1 MITIKKLLPIPT
13 NVWIIL
19 FGTFLINAAYWMSW
33 PFLAIILHSKYH
45 LSSSMIGAALSFPL
59 AFSTI
64 FGIYLGNIADK
75 IGRSKI
81 MIIGCF
87 LSFCAYI
94 IFAYA
99 ETLSLYMVA
108 IWLANIGR
116 SILEPASKS
125 IFGDIVISENRASC
139 QQLRYFFVNLGA
151 AIGPLCVAY
160 IGLAAK
166 QVTFLITAI
175 AYVIYALLLVLI
187 FISQKNSS
195 TSVQHKNQTSFYE
208 TLSILKSDH
217 KFLLLILMNVLL
229 WIVFAQFE
237 SSIAIYLSQLN
248 NQSSAKILSIIL
260 FTNTMSVI
268 TLQFPLLRIVK
279 NLSLNYRIS
288 LSIIILAISQLMFAH
303 AVSQTLSAWVA
314 ATIIFSIA
322 EVLLVPS
329 ISIQIDQM
337 APDHLRGSYFAASFV
352 YRLGFG
358 AYLGGALMQ
367 YVGAQNMYIFMFF
380 IAFMTLLIY
389 QISSSQLKNCNT
401 QEKNREIFS

>member
-1 MITIKKLLPIPT
+1 MTTIKKFLSMPT

-19 FGTFLINAAYWMSW
+19 FGTFLINAAYWMTW
-33 PFLAIILHSKYH
+33 PFLAMILHSKYH
-45 LSSSMIGAALSFPL
+45 LSSSMIGASLSFPL
-59 AFSTI
+59 VFSTI

-75 IGRSKI
+75 IGRNKI
-81 MIIGCF
+81 MIIGCL

-94 IFAYA
+94 VFAYA
-99 ETLSLYMVA
+99 KTLALYMIA

-116 SILEPASKS
+116 AILEPASKS

-160 IGLAAK
+160 TGLAAK

-175 AYVIYALLLVLI
+175 AYVIYAFLLVLI
-187 FISQKNSS
+187 FISQKNSN
-195 TSVQHKNQTSFYE
+195 TSIQHKNQYSFYE
-208 TLSILKSDH
+208 TLNVLKSDH

-229 WIVFAQFE
+229 WIIFAQFE

-248 NQSSAKILSIIL
+248 HPSSTKILSIIL
-260 FTNTMSVI
+260 FTNTISVI
-268 TLQFPLLRIVK
+268 TLQFPLLIAVK

-288 LSIIILAISQLMFAH
+288 LSIIILAISQLMFAC
-303 AVSQTLSAWVA
+303 AISQTLAVWVM

-329 ISIQIDQM
+329 INIQIDQM
-337 APDHLRGSYFAASFV
+337 APDHLRGSYFSASFL

-358 AYLGGALMQ
+358 AYLGGALIQ
-367 YVGAQNMYIFMFF
+367 YVGAKNMYIFMFF
-380 IAFMTLLIY
+380 IAFLTLLLY
-389 QISSSQLKNCNT
+389 QISSSQLKNNKS
-401 QEKNREIFS
+401 QEKNCEIFS